1 MKQMAMGCVQQ
12 RGSTQSKCKVSN
24 EEFGQVKNR
33 FLSQIQGMI
42 RAHQITPELV
52 LNWDQSD
59 IRLLPLSNWT
69 MEEQGSKRVAIEG
82 LNDKLQITSTL
93 TVTLSG
99 EFLPLQLLYTGKQV
113 GAIPHM
119 IFLPSLTSFI
129 LQIIGLQRT

>member
-1 MKQMAMGCVQQ
+1 MKQMAMDCVQQ
-12 RGSTQSKCKVSN
+12 RDSTQSKCKVSN

-42 RAHQITPELV
+42 RAHQIPPELI

-59 IRLLPLSNWT
+59 IRLLPSSNWT
-69 MEEQGSKRVAIEG
+69 WRNRDQKEWQ
-82 LNDKLQITSTL
+82 LNDKLQITATL

-99 EFLPLQLLYTGKQV
+99 KFLRLQLLYTGKQV